1 MSWEANMKKKIINYL
16 VIIAMAVV
24 ANYPIYRDLQQSVKA
39 AQGVIST
46 VNETIDGI
54 QTEVTSIQTR
64 ITNLQDEVSS
74 AINDGLAQADSTL
87 NQIKSLRLETGALND
102 KIEAFQSNVTDKV
115 EKKAEEKVKQIIPG
129 IPGF

>member
-1 MSWEANMKKKIINYL
+1 MKKKIINYL

-54 QTEVTSIQTR
+54 QTEVNSIQTS

-87 NQIKSLRLETGALND
+87 NQIKSLQLETGALND
-102 KIEAFQSNVTDKV
+102 KIEAFQSKVTDKV
-115 EKKAEEKVKQIIPG
+115 EEKAEEKVKQYIPG
-129 IPGF
+129 LPGF

>member
-1 MSWEANMKKKIINYL
+1 MKKKIINYL

>member
-1 MSWEANMKKKIINYL
+1 MKKKIINYL

-24 ANYPIYRDLQQSVKA
+24 ANFPIYRDLQQSVKA

-46 VNETIDGI
+46 INETIDGI
-54 QTEVTSIQTR
+54 QTEVNSIQTS

-87 NQIKSLRLETGALND
+87 NQIKALKVETNVLND
-102 KIEAFQSNVTDKV
+102 KIEAFQTQAIN
-115 EKKAEEKVKQIIPG
+115 KAEKKVKQIIPG
-129 IPGF
+129 LPGF

>member
-1 MSWEANMKKKIINYL
+1 MKKKIINYL

-87 NQIKSLRLETGALND
+87 NQIKSLQLETGALND

>member
-1 MSWEANMKKKIINYL
+1 MKKKIINYL

-87 NQIKSLRLETGALND
+87 NEIKSLKLQTGVLND
-102 KIEAFQSNVTDKV
+102 KIEAFQSKAIDKAEKQV
-115 EKKAEEKVKQIIPG
+115 EKKVKQIIPG